1 MVKLGLPWKP
11 LAFLR
16 LGLDVGYGKPANE
29 RCFSSEVKAFKS
41 LYHPSPSTC
50 SLVWAKLQ
58 QKKIVPRAK
67 AYHLLWALAWLKTY
81 ATDKALSEMFN
92 VHEDTFREWSFA
104 LVEAI
109 AMLKPDYVRM
119 THKQILVSMKLTSCY
134 LTSIDTIRSNGAI
147 ATNSTGAQGSKQKFQ
162 LMEQIS

>member
-1 MVKLGLPWKP
+1 M
-11 LAFLR
+11 
-16 LGLDVGYGKPANE
+16 LDVGYGKPVNE

-41 LYHPSPSTC
+41 LYHLSPSNC

-67 AYHLLWALAWLKTY
+67 AYHLFWALAWLKTY

-92 VHEDTFREWSFA
+92 VHEHTLREWSFA

-119 THKQILVSMKLTSCY
+119 MHKQILVSMKLTSCY
-134 LTSIDTIRSNGAI
+134 LSSIDAIRSNGQLPQ
-147 ATNSTGAQGSKQKFQ
+147 TQQERKDQSKNF
-162 LMEQIS
+162 S